1 MSAILEIK
9 DLQLV
14 YGAGS
19 QPTLHGVDLE
29 IATGQAV
36 GVVGESGSGKSTVAW
51 TVMGLLPPGARVTR
65 GSVSFEGNELL
76 AMSVEERR
84 RLRGK
89 SIAMVFQDPFT
100 TLNPCLTVGQQL
112 TEVLVERGLVDA
124 GAARREGLRLM
135 DEVKLPRA
143 SELYDAYPH
152 QLSGGMKQRIVVAS
166 ALACSPKLL
175 VLDEPTTALDV
186 TVEAHILRLLA
197 ELQKTRG
204 LSMLFISHNLGIV
217 EQLCSSVTVMQSGR
231 VVEAGAAEQV
241 LRRPNHAYTQKL
253 LGSLPRLLKPATPA
267 PGPANEEAPQAE
279 VIEARDVSLSFGGRP
294 GLISRLLGAE
304 GNAVQALANVSLSL
318 RKAEIVGLVGESGS
332 GKSTLGRCLVG
343 IYAPQS
349 GEIRLDGRATNP
361 RADRSDR
368 RIQMVFQNPDSSLN
382 PRHRIGEILGRPL
395 RLVGKSKREAD
406 QRVKEL
412 LALVRLPETYV
423 SRYPHQLSG
432 GEKQRIGIARAL
444 ALEPEILI
452 CDEVTSALDVSVQA
466 SILDLIK
473 DLRDRLNVAIL
484 FVSHDLAVIS
494 QISDRVVVMRG
505 GRIVEEG
512 SVGQVIAAPREAY
525 TRELLASVPP
535 FISEGLSTAR
545 AIAGA

>member
-14 YGAGS
+14 YGTGS

-152 QLSGGMKQRIVVAS
+152 QLSGGMKQRIVIAS

-294 GLISRLLGAE
+294 GLISRLLGTE

-545 AIAGA
+545 AVAEA

>member
-19 QPTLHGVDLE
+19 QPTLHGVDIA

-76 AMSVEERR
+76 AMSAEERR

-112 TEVLVERGLVDA
+112 TEVLVERGIVEA

-135 DEVKLPRA
+135 DEVRLPRA

-152 QLSGGMKQRIVVAS
+152 QLSGGMKQRIVIAS

-217 EQLCSSVTVMQSGR
+217 EQLCSAVTVMQSGR
-231 VVEAGAAEQV
+231 VVEAGTAEQV
-241 LRRPNHAYTQKL
+241 LRRPGHGYTQRL
-253 LGSLPRLLKPATPA
+253 LGSLPRLLKAATPA
-267 PGPANEEAPQAE
+267 PSPAKEEASQAS
-279 VIEARDVSLSFGGRP
+279 VIEARDVSLSFGGHP

-304 GNAVQALANVSLSL
+304 GAAVQALANVSLSL

-349 GEIRLDGRATNP
+349 GEIRVDGRATDP
-361 RADRSDR
+361 RTDRSDR

-382 PRHRIGEILGRPL
+382 PRHRIGQILGRPL
-395 RLVGKSKREAD
+395 RLVGKSKRESD

-412 LALVRLPETYV
+412 LALVRLPEAYV

-473 DLRDRLNVAIL
+473 DLRDRLQVAIL

-512 SVGQVIAAPREAY
+512 RVGQVIAAPREAY
-525 TRELLASVPP
+525 TQELLASVPP
-535 FISEGLSTAR
+535 FISEGLSTVTPGPTA
-545 AIAGA
+545 

>member
-76 AMSVEERR
+76 AMSAEERR

-112 TEVLVERGLVDA
+112 TEVLVERGIVEA

-152 QLSGGMKQRIVVAS
+152 QLSGGMKQRIVIAS

-253 LGSLPRLLKPATPA
+253 LGSLPRLLKPAPPA

-294 GLISRLLGAE
+294 GLISRLLGSE
-304 GNAVQALANVSLSL
+304 RNAVQALANVSLSL

-494 QISDRVVVMRG
+494 QISDRVAVMRG

-545 AIAGA
+545 AVAGA

>member
-9 DLQLV
+9 DLELT
-14 YGAGS
+14 YGTAS
-19 QPTLHGVDLE
+19 KPTLHGVDLA

-51 TVMGLLPPGARVTR
+51 TVMGLLPPGARITR
-65 GSVSFEGNELL
+65 GSVSFQGQELL
-76 AMSVEERR
+76 AMSAEDRR
-84 RLRGK
+84 HLRGD

-112 TEVLVERGLVDA
+112 TEVLVERGTVEA

-143 SELYDAYPH
+143 AELYDAYPH
-152 QLSGGMKQRIVVAS
+152 QLSGGMKQRIVIAS

-217 EQLCSSVTVMQSGR
+217 EQLCSSVTVMQSGH
-231 VVEAGAAEQV
+231 VVETGAAEQV
-241 LRRPNHAYTQKL
+241 LRRPAHAYTQKL
-253 LGSLPRLLKPATPA
+253 LASLPRLLRAAAPAPATEPA
-267 PGPANEEAPQAE
+267 LQPS

-349 GEIRLDGRATNP
+349 GEIRVDGGAVGP
-361 RADRSDR
+361 RTDRSDR

-382 PRHRIGEILGRPL
+382 PRHRISLILGRPL

-423 SRYPHQLSG
+423 DRYPHQLSG

-473 DLRDRLNVAIL
+473 DLRDRLQVAIL

-505 GRIVEEG
+505 GRVVEEG
-512 SVGQVIAAPREAY
+512 AVGQVIAAPREAY
-525 TRELLASVPP
+525 TQELLGSVPP
-535 FISEGLSTAR
+535 FISEGLQPVA
-545 AIAGA
+545 AGLSA